1 MCKCQFFKNLEG
13 LEAMG
18 RTGMITVSLL
28 VLLHAQA
35 VGDGPGPGDICQMKV
50 PPLTV
55 VPVTPASPQGLPWV
69 LPRAV
74 CVIVISIRSLT
85 KYPGCL

>member
-18 RTGMITVSLL
+18 RAGMITVSLL

-35 VGDGPGPGDICQMKV
+35 VGDGPGLGDVCQMKV
-50 PPLTV
+50 LPLTV
-55 VPVTPASPQGLPWV
+55 VPVTHPHLHRAFRGSFLGL
-69 LPRAV
+69 
-74 CVIVISIRSLT
+74 CV
-85 KYPGCL
+85 